1 MKWIQIMIMAITAA
15 MASGCDSGHVVIEKL
30 PTTVAT
36 ASGDYTIDY
45 TFTPDPIPK
54 NQHFSV
60 QVVVTRKDGT
70 DLPEDFTIQVDAD
83 MPAHGHGIN
92 TAPEIKKLP
101 SGTYHVDGLLFHMGG
116 QWELYID
123 VMEGGI
129 PDRATI
135 PIQM

>member
-1 MKWIQIMIMAITAA
+1 MKTILSIITAITLPLAT
-15 MASGCDSGHVVIEKL
+15 GCDTDKVVIEKL
-30 PTTVAT
+30 PASVTT
-36 ASGDYTIDY
+36 ASGDYAIDY

-54 NQHFSV
+54 NEHFSMNMV
-60 QVVVTRKDGT
+60 ITRKDSV
-70 DLPEDFTIQVDAD
+70 DLPEDLTVQVVAD

-92 TAPEIKKLP
+92 TAPEIQQLP
-101 SGTYHVDGLLFHMGG
+101 SGTFQVDGLLFHMSG

-123 VMEGGI
+123 VMEDGI

>member
-1 MKWIQIMIMAITAA
+1 MKSILTLIIATIVFLTA
-15 MASGCDSGHVVIEKL
+15 GCDQETVVIEKL

-36 ASGDYTIDY
+36 ASGNYAIDY
-45 TFTPDPIPK
+45 SFSPDPIPK
-54 NQHFSV
+54 NEHFSM
-60 QVVVTRKDGT
+60 QLVVTRKDGGN
-70 DLPEDFTIQVDAD
+70 LPEDFSILVDAD

-92 TAPEIKKLP
+92 TAPEIKILP
-101 SGTYHVDGLLFHMGG
+101 SGTYQVDGLLFHMGG

-135 PIQM
+135 PIEM